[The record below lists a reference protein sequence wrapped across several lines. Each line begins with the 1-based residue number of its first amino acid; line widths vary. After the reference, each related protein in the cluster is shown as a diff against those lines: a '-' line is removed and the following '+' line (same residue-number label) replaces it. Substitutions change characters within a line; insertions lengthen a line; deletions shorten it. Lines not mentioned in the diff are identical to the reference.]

1 MADERHDGMKMAC
14 MFIFMTMMIFRFKT
28 APRLLFK
35 TRKTDIIGMIYPE
48 AMVMMRDSGHQQ
60 HCQCRETHKYFGYP
74 CPHFSPYRRRQRYKI
89 KIKEFKNRKNLT
101 VRGCKD
107 ALVIE
112 KNLSFVKKR
121 RMGSGYSFIK
131 QMGGVLREEGRQMMD
146 ILIPRECL
154 VCGKKLHKSEKYLCI
169 YCESDLPLTYYW
181 ERRNNPMS
189 SKLNGIIQKNLTDNC
204 LENENIPTAKFSYA
218 TALFFYHG
226 EAGYKRIP
234 QHLKYMGDFGEGAHY
249 SGMLGNF
256 MKDSPLY
263 RDIDLIIPVPL
274 HWARHW
280 NRGYNQAEVIAR
292 KISEALGGV
301 AVRTD
306 ILVRSHYTRTQTKL
320 GVLAKSDNVH
330 GAFALRRE
338 TAAQVS
344 GCRHILIVDDV
355 FTTGATMGACI
366 CMLQKFF
373 DVNVR
378 ISCATLGYV
387 TSG

>member
-1 MADERHDGMKMAC
+1 M
-14 MFIFMTMMIFRFKT
+14 
-28 APRLLFK
+28 
-35 TRKTDIIGMIYPE
+35 
-48 AMVMMRDSGHQQ
+48 
-60 HCQCRETHKYFGYP
+60 
-74 CPHFSPYRRRQRYKI
+74 
-89 KIKEFKNRKNLT
+89 T

-204 LENENIPTAKFSYA
+204 PENENIPTAKFSYA

-280 NRGYNQAEVIAR
+280 NRGYNQAEVIAS

-306 ILVRSHYTRTQTKL
+306 ILVRAHYTRTQTKL

-338 TAAQVS
+338 TVAQVS

>member
-28 APRLLFK
+28 AILLLFE
-35 TRKTDIIGMIYPE
+35 TRKTDIFGMIRPE

-74 CPHFSPYRRRQRYKI
+74 CPHFSPYKRRQSYKI

-338 TAAQVS
+338 TAAQVN

>member
-28 APRLLFK
+28 TTLLLFK
-35 TRKTDIIGMIYPE
+35 TCKTDIFGMIHPE

-60 HCQCRETHKYFGYP
+60 HCQCRETHNYFGYP
-74 CPHFSPYRRRQRYKI
+74 CPHFSPYRCRQSYKI

-169 YCESDLPLTYYW
+169 YCESGLPLTYYW

-189 SKLNGIIQKNLTDNC
+189 SKLNEIIQKNLTDNC
-204 LENENIPTAKFSYA
+204 LENESIPTAKFSYA

-366 CMLQKFF
+366 CMLLKFF

>member
-1 MADERHDGMKMAC
+1 MDILVL
-14 MFIFMTMMIFRFKT
+14 IF
-28 APRLLFK
+28 LLTNVAK
-35 TRKTDIIGMIYPE
+35 VTK
-48 AMVMMRDSGHQQ
+48 
-60 HCQCRETHKYFGYP
+60 
-74 CPHFSPYRRRQRYKI
+74 

-366 CMLQKFF
+366 CMLQTFF

>member
-35 TRKTDIIGMIYPE
+35 TRKTDIIGMIHPE

-60 HCQCRETHKYFGYP
+60 HCQCRETHKYFRYP
-74 CPHFSPYRRRQRYKI
+74 CPHFSPYKRCQRYKI

-204 LENENIPTAKFSYA
+204 LENENIPKVKFSYA

-330 GAFALRRE
+330 GAFALRQE

>member
-1 MADERHDGMKMAC
+1 
-14 MFIFMTMMIFRFKT
+14 
-28 APRLLFK
+28 
-35 TRKTDIIGMIYPE
+35 
-48 AMVMMRDSGHQQ
+48 
-60 HCQCRETHKYFGYP
+60 
-74 CPHFSPYRRRQRYKI
+74 
-89 KIKEFKNRKNLT
+89 
-101 VRGCKD
+101 
-107 ALVIE
+107 
-112 KNLSFVKKR
+112 
-121 RMGSGYSFIK
+121 MGSGYSFIK
-131 QMGGVLREEGRQMMD
+131 QMSGVLREEGRQMMD

-204 LENENIPTAKFSYA
+204 RENESIPTAKFSYA

-234 QHLKYMGDFGEGAHY
+234 QHLKYMGDFGEGSHY